1 MALVGDSNGLQP
13 CRGFFKDQKNE
24 TIRKRLYASYNTG
37 PFTVY
42 IQIQRLTFCYEQS
55 CQVKGCLL
63 SLFLHIE
70 VIKQNQLL

>member
-42 IQIQRLTFCYEQS
+42 IQIQRLTFVMNNR
-55 CQVKGCLL
+55 VKSRDVC
-63 SLFLHIE
+63 FLYFCIL
-70 VIKQNQLL
+70 K